1 MDSQLIKSIATG
13 SNIFGGNPTQVGLFN
28 RFGSKGVLS
37 DNFVGASNIS
47 TLAEGQNKPLVSKN
61 AFIYNYIIGKGGFGK
76 VWRV

>member
-1 MDSQLIKSIATG
+1 MTFYLAYND
-13 SNIFGGNPTQVGLFN
+13 
-28 RFGSKGVLS
+28 LS